1 MKTSAY
7 EKKLMKDHEKFMNSI
22 KTTNDVWDKLLNDS
36 TTINASWMFN
46 DIAHL
51 FSNTKENDDQVEITV
66 TSLNRFNGITRT
78 ITLWINPKTNQG
90 VCNE

>member
-90 VCNE
+90 ACNE